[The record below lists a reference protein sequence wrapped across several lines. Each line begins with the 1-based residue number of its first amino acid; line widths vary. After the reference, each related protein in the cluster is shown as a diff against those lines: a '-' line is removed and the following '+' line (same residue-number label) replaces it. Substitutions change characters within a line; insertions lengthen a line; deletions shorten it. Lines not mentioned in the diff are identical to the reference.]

1 MRQLYRFRKTSGH
14 SWLFLAKFGRFWPLR
29 NKFRTNLK
37 GFPQNVWWSEK
48 QCLSLH
54 RVFHSIRFKVNN
66 GIQRGPIFLPGQF
79 GLTSMEK
86 AEITPDYNFR
96 SFRTGG
102 TIPPVQEY
110 NSSIKSD
117 FTNLSISNYSQ
128 MRIDAFSNT
137 ILMVH

>member
-1 MRQLYRFRKTSGH
+1 MFFIVLD
-14 SWLFLAKFGRFWPLR
+14 LR
-29 NKFRTNLK
+29 LTTGYGGAPF
-37 GFPQNVWWSEK
+37 
-48 QCLSLH
+48 
-54 RVFHSIRFKVNN
+54 
-66 GIQRGPIFLPGQF
+66 FLPGQF